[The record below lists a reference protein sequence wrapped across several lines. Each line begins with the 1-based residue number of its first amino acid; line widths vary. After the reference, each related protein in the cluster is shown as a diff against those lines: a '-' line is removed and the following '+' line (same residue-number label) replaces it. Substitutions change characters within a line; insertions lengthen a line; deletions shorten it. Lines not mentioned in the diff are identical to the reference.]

1 MPFILLKCGAIQ
13 VPIPLFLQVDYAF
26 SHQEMYSNS
35 KLRFKRPYRL
45 FVSTLHSLCD
55 ALYAYPQYYTRL
67 KLGYV
72 D

>member
-35 KLRFKRPYRL
+35 KLRFKRSYRL
-45 FVSTLHSLCD
+45 FVSTLYIRFVMHYMRIPNIIRD
-55 ALYAYPQYYTRL
+55 
-67 KLGYV
+67 
-72 D
+72 